1 MQRIER
7 FNRNR
12 WLGVALALTLGTSIT
27 CVAQEVGS
35 IDLAQIVA
43 RTELRRPTPRSA
55 EMIDRQGGGGIVD
68 SRHYDCDVPNAPK
81 DAGALRT
88 TLVWLDRDE
97 YAVGDHQKFEV
108 RIENVGSVPVEMPFS
123 PHLADLQ
130 PVDASQK
137 FGYSVARV
145 EFWIGGARWEATDS
159 RSDVA
164 LYGANQHPGTM
175 LTMHPGEWVRII
187 GTGEI
192 TFPDGGMRF
201 IRNGDVVNHANAQVA
216 IHKVEALLTAN
227 ASAAISHG
235 VCPNR
240 SQGPSVAMKLDE
252 PR

>member
-1 MQRIER
+1 
-7 FNRNR
+7 
-12 WLGVALALTLGTSIT
+12 VTLGTSIA

-35 IDLAQIVA
+35 IDLTQIVA
-43 RTELRRPTPRSA
+43 RTELRHPAPRSD
-55 EMIDRQGGGGIVD
+55 EVTDRRSGGSIAD
-68 SRHYDCDVPNAPK
+68 LRHDDCDARNAPK

-137 FGYSVARV
+137 FGYSVVRV
-145 EFWIGGARWEATDS
+145 EFWIGGTRWEWTS
-159 RSDVA
+159 SEGEVA
-164 LYGANQHPGTM
+164 LYGASQHPGTI

-187 GTGEI
+187 GTGKI
-192 TFPDGGMRF
+192 TRPEEVMRL
-201 IRNGDVVNHANAQVA
+201 IRNGDAVNHANAQVS
-216 IHKVEALLTAN
+216 IHMVETLLTAT
-227 ASAAISHG
+227 ASATISHG

-240 SQGPSVAMKLDE
+240 SQGPSVAMKLDVLK
-252 PR
+252 

>member
-1 MQRIER
+1 MPWLNKLR
-7 FNRNR
+7 FF
-12 WLGVALALTLGTSIT
+12 LAIAVAGTLSSAVA

-35 IDLAQIVA
+35 IDLTQIVA
-43 RTELRRPTPRSA
+43 HTELRHLAPRSD
-55 EMIDRQGGGGIVD
+55 EVTDRRSGGSILD
-68 SRHYDCDVPNAPK
+68 QRHDDCDVPNAPK

-137 FGYSVARV
+137 FGYSVVRV
-145 EFWIGGARWEATDS
+145 QFWIGGARWDATDS
-159 RSDVA
+159 RGDVD
-164 LYGANQHPGTM
+164 LHGANQHPGTM

-187 GTGEI
+187 GKGEI
-192 TFPDGGMRF
+192 ILPEEDRRF
-201 IRNGDVVNHANAQVA
+201 IRNGDAVNHATAQVS
-216 IHKVEALLTAN
+216 IHKVETLLTAN
-227 ASAAISHG
+227 ASATTLHA

-240 SQGPSVAMKLDE
+240 SQGPSVGMKLDV